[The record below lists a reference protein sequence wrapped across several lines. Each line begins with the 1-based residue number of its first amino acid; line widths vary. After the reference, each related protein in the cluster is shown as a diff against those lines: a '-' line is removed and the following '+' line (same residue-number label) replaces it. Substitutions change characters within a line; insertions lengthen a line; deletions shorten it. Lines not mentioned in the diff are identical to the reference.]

1 MRAPFHCLPLALGT
15 ALLLGA
21 GASAEPLA
29 IDHPPAP
36 DGAARAPVA
45 ADTVWLPTEPG
56 RRWTYVYERERT
68 RIVEGSQEAR
78 ETLRGTRVDQVMGPA
93 PEFGPETVLIESLLR
108 GQVAGQPIETVERR
122 RSFVESSGGGLVV
135 LAREAPNPL
144 GGEPELARF
153 AVPLALL
160 PPGLGVAQGGKWRVG
175 VDEASGL
182 RSEVR
187 GEILG
192 LQDAQTPAGLFEK
205 CLVVRY
211 TADIAGAI
219 DLYGDRIEV
228 REGRGVTTAWYAPGV
243 GQVLAKEELDQTL
256 ELSNGSTIQ
265 VREQIEFALRELWL
279 PAAPAAAPA
288 PAPEAPADSLST
300 P

>member
-1 MRAPFHCLPLALGT
+1 MRDRTTRAAS
-15 ALLLGA
+15 GA
-21 GASAEPLA
+21 TDRASK
-29 IDHPPAP
+29 
-36 DGAARAPVA
+36 
-45 ADTVWLPTEPG
+45 
-56 RRWTYVYERERT
+56 RRSSS
-68 RIVEGSQEAR
+68 I
-78 ETLRGTRVDQVMGPA
+78 
-93 PEFGPETVLIESLLR
+93 
-108 GQVAGQPIETVERR
+108 ERR
-122 RSFVESSGGGLVV
+122 KSFVESSSGGLLV

-160 PPGLGVAQGGKWRVG
+160 PPGLGVAQGEKWRVG

-265 VREQIEFALRELWL
+265 VREEIEFALSEIWL
-279 PAAPAAAPA
+279 PAAPVAALTETEPAAPAAAPA